1 MIASERLAI
10 LVTPAQKKAMVQR
23 AAAADLTLSE
33 YVRQA
38 ALGELPPGLEELVEM
53 VEESTRRANAALDD
67 AFGRIEASRARLA
80 KYRDASSG
88 AEAELS
94 Q

>member
-10 LVTPAQKKAMVQR
+10 LVTPAQKKTMIQR

-38 ALGELPPGLEELVEM
+38 ALGELPPEM
-53 VEESTRRANAALDD
+53 YPHPASAAARVGRRSNSDGFDD
-67 AFGRIEASRARLA
+67 IKQLFHARLIE
-80 KYRDASSG
+80 G
-88 AEAELS
+88 
-94 Q
+94 